1 MTLSQLSSDTA
12 PALDTGDVVVAL
24 LKSSRLS
31 SGVVVGEVIV
41 VEVGVVFGVVVIQGV
56 QKFVDILTPLFS
68 LAWVLR
74 SGSYSTC

>member
-56 QKFVDILTPLFS
+56 QKFVDILTPHFS
-68 LAWVLR
+68 RALVD
-74 SGSYSTC
+74 GSQNCSTW